1 MILVLS
7 IGLAIAIGLVTG
19 GSLGR
24 LARIS
29 FRLGWLT
36 FVALGIQIGAVY
48 VREPAWLAST
58 LLVIS
63 YLLLVAVVVANLR
76 LPGLAALG
84 LGLLANMAAITANG
98 GYMPVAPEAV
108 AQAGLQKLVTVTDA
122 GIRVFGSKDIVL
134 STAETRLWILGDIL
148 VLKHPFP
155 TIFSIG
161 DLLLAVGAFWFIY
174 AALHAGRHAELE
186 ARGYSMERESDPPSH
201 SSGNDKGDKQ

>member
-7 IGLAIAIGLVTG
+7 IALAVVIALLTG
-19 GSLGR
+19 GRPSG

-29 FRLGWLT
+29 FVLGWLT
-36 FVALGIQIGAVY
+36 FIALGIQIGAVY

-58 LLVIS
+58 LLVTS

-84 LGLLANMAAITANG
+84 LGLVANMVAITANG
-98 GYMPVAPEAV
+98 GYMPVTPEAV
-108 AQAGLQKLVTVTDA
+108 ARAGLQELVTVTDA

-134 STAETRLWILGDIL
+134 PAAETRLWILSDIL

-155 TIFSIG
+155 TILSIG

-174 AALHAGRHAELE
+174 ATLHAGRPAEL
-186 ARGYSMERESDPPSH
+186 AVRLHSMDQESEQVSH
-201 SSGNDKGDKQ
+201 TSRNDKGE

>member
-29 FRLGWLT
+29 FKLGWLT

-58 LLVIS
+58 LLIIS
-63 YLLLVAVVVANLR
+63 YLLLVAVILANLR

-84 LGLLANMAAITANG
+84 LGLLANMATITANG
-98 GYMPVAPEAV
+98 GYMPVTPEAV
-108 AQAGLQKLVTVTDA
+108 ARAGLQELVTVTDA
-122 GIRVFGSKDIVL
+122 GVRVFGSKDIVL
-134 STAETRLWILGDIL
+134 SAADTRLWILSDIL
-148 VLKHPFP
+148 VLKHPFS
-155 TIFSIG
+155 TILSIG

-174 AALHAGRHAELE
+174 AALYAGRRAELE
-186 ARGYSMERESDPPSH
+186 GRVHSMDRESDPASH
-201 SSGNDKGDKQ
+201 SSRNDKGE